1 MQAKQELKQVRIGPP
16 KVPKPEGFNPFKM
29 AQAQFDRI
37 ADTLNLDEPTR
48 ELLRNP
54 LREYSF
60 AIPIRMDDGNIKV
73 FRGFRVQHNDARGPC
88 KGGIRFHPQETIDT
102 VRALAMWMT
111 WKCAV
116 SDIPLGG
123 GKGGIICD
131 PHNLS
136 EREQEKLCRGW
147 VRQIARDIGPTRD
160 VPAPDVMTSGQHM
173 LWIMD
178 EYETITGGQYP
189 GLITGKPVEL
199 GGSLGRTEATG
210 YGLVFMLRELL
221 KELKIDITKST
232 ASIQGFGNVARY
244 TAELFT
250 EYGGTVVSV
259 SCWDQGESTTYSYY
273 KQKGV
278 NVKELEKITDRF
290 GTIDKKEA
298 EKLGYKVYPGEEWL
312 RHDVD
317 ILIPAALENS
327 ITIDNVRDI
336 KPSVKVVMCGANG
349 PITPEAEDVLVKNGV
364 FVVPDFLA
372 NSGGVVCSYFEQV
385 QSNQNYYWT
394 KEEVLG
400 KLDNKMTDAF
410 YKVWELAKRKK
421 IRVSDSAYMIAI
433 SRVADA
439 CKMRGWV

>member
-1 MQAKQELKQVRIGPP
+1 MTKEGYNPFKAAQK
-16 KVPKPEGFNPFKM
+16 EGFNPFKM
-29 AQAQFDRI
+29 AQQQFDRI
-37 ADTLNLDEPTR
+37 ADKLNLDEPIR
-48 ELLRNP
+48 DLLRNP

-60 AIPIRMDDGNIKV
+60 AIPIRMDDGSMKV

-88 KGGIRFHPQETIDT
+88 KGGIRFHPQETLDT
-102 VRALAMWMT
+102 VRALGMWMT

-147 VRQIARDIGPTRD
+147 VRQIARDIGPVRD

-173 LWIMD
+173 IWIMD
-178 EYETITGGQYP
+178 EYQTIMGGQYP

-210 YGLVFMLRELL
+210 YGVVYILREVL
-221 KELKIDITKST
+221 KEMKMDITKTT
-232 ASIQGFGNVARY
+232 ASVQGFGNVARY
-244 TAELFT
+244 AVALFT
-250 EYGGTVVSV
+250 QYGGKVTSV
-259 SCWDQGESTTYSYY
+259 SCWDQGDNCTYSYV
-273 KQKGV
+273 KDKGV
-278 NVKELEKITDRF
+278 NADELIKITDRF
-290 GTIDKKEA
+290 GTIDKKQA
-298 EKLGYKVYPGEEWL
+298 EKLGYKAHKGEEWL
-312 RHDVD
+312 KQEVD

-327 ITIDNVRDI
+327 ITMENVNEI
-336 KPSVKVVMCGANG
+336 KSSVKIIICGANG
-349 PITPEAEDVLVKNGV
+349 PVTPEAEDALEKKGITVI
-364 FVVPDFLA
+364 PDFLA
-372 NSGGVVCSYFEQV
+372 NAGGVVCSYYEQV
-385 QSNQNYYWT
+385 QSNENYYWT

-421 IRVSDSAYMIAI
+421 VRVSDAAYMIAI

-439 CKMRGWV
+439 CKLRGWV